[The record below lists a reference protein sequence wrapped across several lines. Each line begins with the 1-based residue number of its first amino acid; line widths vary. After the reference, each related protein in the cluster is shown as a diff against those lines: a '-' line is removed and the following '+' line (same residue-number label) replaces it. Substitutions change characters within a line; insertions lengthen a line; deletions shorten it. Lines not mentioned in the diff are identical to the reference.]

1 MHNAAFRFYNLD
13 FEYEKILIPS
23 EEELGLFLKNLPL
36 EYQGFNVTLPYKN
49 SVIKYLDTVF
59 PEALIAGSVNTI
71 AVEKSGKLIGY
82 STDGYGL
89 EMALRSNFKS
99 EPCDTKYLF
108 LGCGGAAN
116 SCIVHLLKRGAT
128 NIVIANRTQSKAEEL
143 VSKLQNVFPASE
155 ISSCSIY
162 DTDTFKKSIADN
174 FLIVQSTC
182 LGLKDSD
189 EMPLDIDLL
198 DKRTRIFDMIYKETK
213 FQKLAKEKGC
223 KCIGGLDMLIYQGA
237 KAFEIWTSLD
247 APIDV
252 MKDALKPY

>member
-108 LGCGGAAN
+108 LGCGGAA
-116 SCIVHLLKRGAT
+116 
-128 NIVIANRTQSKAEEL
+128 
-143 VSKLQNVFPASE
+143 
-155 ISSCSIY
+155 
-162 DTDTFKKSIADN
+162 
-174 FLIVQSTC
+174 
-182 LGLKDSD
+182 
-189 EMPLDIDLL
+189 
-198 DKRTRIFDMIYKETK
+198 
-213 FQKLAKEKGC
+213 
-223 KCIGGLDMLIYQGA
+223 
-237 KAFEIWTSLD
+237 
-247 APIDV
+247 
-252 MKDALKPY
+252 